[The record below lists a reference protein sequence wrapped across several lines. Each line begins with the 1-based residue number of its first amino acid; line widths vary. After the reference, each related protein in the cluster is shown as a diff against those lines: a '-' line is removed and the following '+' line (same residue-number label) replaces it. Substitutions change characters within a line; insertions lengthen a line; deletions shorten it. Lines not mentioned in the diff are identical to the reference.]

1 MNLSKSINASQTR
14 ACWTCAQITDSPLSQ
29 SPKVHSD
36 SFEASFGRTECSVS
50 RSSRGQ
56 IVIRSRML

>member
-36 SFEASFGRTECSVS
+36 TFEATFGRTECSVP
-50 RSSRGQ
+50 RSS
-56 IVIRSRML
+56 